1 MSNILLLE
9 DDLSLIN
16 GLSFAL
22 KKQGFEL
29 AVARTLKEADSLW
42 IDGKYDLLILDVSL
56 PDGTGF
62 EFCKKVRQVSKVPII
77 FLTAADEE
85 VDIIMGLDIGGD
97 DYITKPFKLGVLVS
111 RVNALLRRAKD
122 FSSTDT
128 WLESNGMKVL
138 LLQGQAFKNDRLL
151 NNTLCYNLDTAGY
164 AVDSAL
170 TKSAASNF
178 LTKQDYDLIVLDV
191 NLPDG
196 NGFDFCR
203 EVKERR
209 PDTAVIFLTAND
221 MESDML
227 KGYELGAEDYVTK
240 PFPMSVFQKK
250 LSVVL
255 GRLAKQSGGDCY
267 EDGALSINFS
277 EMTAS
282 LSGKPLV
289 FTPLEYRLLKILTKN
304 PQNVLTRQVLLEKL
318 WDADGNFVDEH
329 ALTAAISRVR
339 NKIETEGCQYI
350 KTVYG
355 MGYMWIG
362 GASK

>member
-1 MSNILLLE
+1 MRILVVE
-9 DDLSLIN
+9 D
-16 GLSFAL
+16 
-22 KKQGFEL
+22 
-29 AVARTLKEADSLW
+29 
-42 IDGKYDLLILDVSL
+42 
-56 PDGTGF
+56 
-62 EFCKKVRQVSKVPII
+62 
-77 FLTAADEE
+77 
-85 VDIIMGLDIGGD
+85 
-97 DYITKPFKLGVLVS
+97 
-111 RVNALLRRAKD
+111 
-122 FSSTDT
+122 
-128 WLESNGMKVL
+128 
-138 LLQGQAFKNDRLL
+138 DRLL
-151 NNTLCYNLDTAGY
+151 NHTLCYNLDTAGY
-164 AVDSAL
+164 TVDSAL

-178 LTKQDYDLIVLDV
+178 LAKQDYDLIVLDV

-203 EVKERR
+203 EVKDRR

-250 LSVVL
+250 LAVVL
-255 GRLAKQSGGDCY
+255 GRLAKQPGGEIY
-267 EDGALSINFS
+267 EDGALSVNFS
-277 EMTAS
+277 EMTAF
-282 LSGKPLV
+282 LSGKTLA

-304 PQNVLTRQVLLEKL
+304 PQIVLTRQVLLEKL

-339 NKIETEGCQYI
+339 NKIETEGRQYI

-362 GASK
+362 GTQK